1 MPTGELSMTV
11 RRYAIIGTG
20 AIGGY
25 YGACL
30 QRGGAEVHFLLHSD
44 FDEVNAH
51 GITVKSVQGDF
62 TLPKVYAH
70 ASTATMPPVDVVLI
84 ALKTTQNHLLHDL
97 LQPMLGR
104 YNAIL
109 TLQNGFAIED
119 DWQPWVGSRP
129 IFGGLCFV
137 CCNKVGPG
145 TIHHLD
151 YGHVLLGEYR
161 ADHQPA
167 GVSAELEG
175 IAQDFTNGGVSADIT
190 PDLRLA
196 RWRKLVWNIPFNGLS
211 VVMNATTD
219 EMIGDPNIRQL
230 AEQLMTEVV
239 TAAGQDGERLSPGQ
253 NRALPGE
260 LIRQMLEHT
269 VQMPPYRTSMKIDF
283 DEGRPLEV
291 EAILG
296 NPLKAAQVAGA
307 NVPRIEMLYHQLKA
321 INRRVVKTT
330 QPNKP

>member
-1 MPTGELSMTV
+1 MTA

-30 QRGGAEVHFLLHSD
+30 QRGGAEVHFLLRKD
-44 FDEVNAH
+44 FEEVSAQ

-62 TLPKVYAH
+62 ALPKVYAH
-70 ASTATMPPVDVVLI
+70 ASTATMPPVDVVVI
-84 ALKTTQNHLLHDL
+84 ALKTTQNHLLPDL
-97 LQPMLGR
+97 LQPILGPDTV
-104 YNAIL
+104 IL
-109 TLQNGFAIED
+109 TLQNGFALED
-119 DWQPWVGSRP
+119 DWQPWAGSRP

-137 CCNKVGPG
+137 CCNKIGPG

-167 GVSAELEG
+167 GVSSQLQA
-175 IAQDFTNGGVSADIT
+175 IAQDFADGGVAVDVT

-211 VVMNATTD
+211 VVMNATTN

-239 TAAGQDGERLSPGQ
+239 TAARQDGERLSPGQ
-253 NRALPGE
+253 NRCLPE
-260 LIRQMLEHT
+260 NLISQMLEHT
-269 VQMPPYRTSMKIDF
+269 AQMSPYRTSMKIDF

-291 EAILG
+291 EAIFG
-296 NPLKAAQVAGA
+296 NPLKAAHQAGVEA
-307 NVPRIEMLYHQLKA
+307 PRIEMLYQQLKA
-321 INRRVVKTT
+321 INRRIVG
-330 QPNKP
+330 

>member
-1 MPTGELSMTV
+1 MTA

-30 QRGGAEVHFLLHSD
+30 QRGGAEVHFLLRSD
-44 FDEVNAH
+44 FEDVSAQ

-62 TLPKVYAH
+62 SLPKVYAH
-70 ASTATMPPVDVVLI
+70 GSTATMPPIDVVLI
-84 ALKTTQNHLLHDL
+84 ALKTTQNHLLPDL
-97 LQPMLGR
+97 LNPILGPDTT
-104 YNAIL
+104 IL
-109 TLQNGFAIED
+109 TLQNGFALED
-119 DWQPWVGSRP
+119 DWHPWVGVRP

-167 GVSAELEG
+167 GVSAELQD
-175 IAQDFTNGGVSADIT
+175 IAQDLTNGGVAADVT

-219 EMIGDPNIRQL
+219 EMIGDPNIRRL

-239 TAAGQDGERLSPGQ
+239 TAARQDGERLSPGQ
-253 NRALPGE
+253 NRHLPQE
-260 LIRQMLEHT
+260 LIPQMLEHT
-269 VQMPPYRTSMKIDF
+269 AQMSPYRTSMKIDF

-291 EAILG
+291 EAIFG
-296 NPLKAAQVAGA
+296 NPLKAAHQAGVEA
-307 NVPRIEMLYHQLKA
+307 PRIEMLYHQLKA
-321 INRRVVKTT
+321 INRRISQIIGET
-330 QPNKP
+330 QDNQS

>member
-1 MPTGELSMTV
+1 MTA

-30 QRGGAEVHFLLHSD
+30 QRGGAEVHFLLRSD
-44 FDEVNAH
+44 FEEVNSN

-62 TLPKVYAH
+62 ALPKVYAH

-84 ALKTTQNHLLHDL
+84 ALKTTQNHRLPNL
-97 LQPMLGR
+97 LQPILGSDT
-104 YNAIL
+104 AIL
-109 TLQNGFAIED
+109 TLQNGFALED
-119 DWQPWVGSRP
+119 DWQPWVGTRP
-129 IFGGLCFV
+129 LFGGLCFV

-151 YGHVLLGEYR
+151 YGHILLGGYR

-167 GVSAELEG
+167 GVSTQLQT
-175 IAQDFTNGGVSADIT
+175 IAKDFTDSGVATDIT

-219 EMIGDPNIRQL
+219 EMIGDPDIRQL
-230 AEQLMTEVV
+230 AEQLMVEVV
-239 TAAGQDGERLSPGQ
+239 AAARQDGEHLSPG
-253 NRALPGE
+253 RGRHLPEG
-260 LIRQMLEHT
+260 LIQQMLDHT
-269 VQMPPYRTSMKIDF
+269 AQMKPYRTSMKIDF

-291 EAILG
+291 ETIFG
-296 NPLKAAQVAGA
+296 SPLKAARESGIET
-307 NVPRIEMLYHQLKA
+307 PRIEMLYHQLKA
-321 INRRVVKTT
+321 IDRRLTG
-330 QPNKP
+330 QSA